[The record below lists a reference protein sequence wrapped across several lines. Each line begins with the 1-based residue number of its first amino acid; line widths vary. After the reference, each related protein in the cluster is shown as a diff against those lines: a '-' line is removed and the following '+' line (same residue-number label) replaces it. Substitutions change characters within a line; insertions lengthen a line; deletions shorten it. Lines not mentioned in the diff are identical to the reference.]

1 MRRVRLLTDRS
12 HPAPLTA
19 ASAVCAVA
27 ALMFAQ
33 PLTNAGGT
41 IPLIVN
47 PNVAYTPYC
56 NYDPSPTCTPPPAN
70 ISQERFSLPD
80 NFYNVPTAFYYRTI
94 VSGTVTAQ

>member
-1 MRRVRLLTDRS
+1 MRLQNPVTNIPVSWTLLQFN
-12 HPAPLTA
+12 
-19 ASAVCAVA
+19 
-27 ALMFAQ
+27 FAQ

-41 IPLIVN
+41 IPLIIN

-56 NYDPSPTCTPPPAN
+56 TYDPSPTCTPPPAN

-80 NFYNVPTAFYYRTI
+80 NLYGVVTAFYYRVI